1 MFRHD
6 AWVRF
11 DGPSCYIPPVTD
23 VPPPRSGRL
32 APLAAA
38 GCCLLVFWAFATLF
52 FGGHIGPW
60 NDDYFFTLRDP
71 AGPHLTGWAVTAREP
86 YLPPTGHLGTWRPLL
101 FTVITWVI
109 TLAWDRFFIAHLVG
123 ALLHLANVVTLY
135 ALLRRLGRSVH
146 AAAAACG
153 LVLCWAATHEA
164 WLWPSAMGSVTSALL
179 LQGVMLCMTHL
190 ARDPAARRVPRTVLM
205 VGLTLAMLGF
215 NEQATGGLAVL
226 PLIFLAVADKDAP
239 LRDRL
244 ARALTPAAIVW
255 ILPPLYVLLVRA
267 TAQKGLGVSAE
278 SYVPALHLWPRCLQV
293 FRDMGRTISMQD
305 FWYPAFA
312 LGWRSWT
319 HATPVFLAWSA
330 ALIGAAAWAL
340 RHWTATPSHGPGA
353 PPRRPATAWLVTLA
367 GLVAA
372 AGACLPVAVI
382 ANYPALSRVTY
393 VVVLMLALP
402 VACLFDGMGRASF
415 VSARVARLWSVT
427 GGVLLSGLMLFGG
440 VMSVGAQARL
450 KRVVDLDERNARQL
464 VEQVPDPASG
474 TVFLP
479 LRPRPPA
486 FSANELLLLHP
497 WLSVDGVQRALERRG
512 PSIGGFQWAVRSA
525 WDGLWSMKYFVKFAY
540 GRDDVWSL
548 YAVEGKQP
556 ILDADDAAVRFIWPF
571 GIPYDVPDPNQ
582 PGEVQARIPWEKVI
596 PLTFDEAGN
605 LQVVTRV
612 RVRRAGQ
619 ERTIDVPQLK
629 GRPGAVAEIDLPAR

>member
-1 MFRHD
+1 VA
-6 AWVRF
+6 AW
-11 DGPSCYIPPVTD
+11 
-23 VPPPRSGRL
+23 
-32 APLAAA
+32 
-38 GCCLLVFWAFATLF
+38 CCLLAFWGFATLF

-60 NDDYFFTLRDP
+60 NDDYFFNLRSP
-71 AGPHLTGWAVTAREP
+71 GGPELTGWAVTAREP
-86 YLPPTGHLGTWRPLL
+86 YLPPTGQLGTWRPLL
-101 FTVITWVI
+101 FTAITWLI
-109 TLAWDRFFIAHLVG
+109 TLSWDHFHVAHIVG
-123 ALLHLANVVTLY
+123 ATLHLANVVTLY

-179 LQGVMLCMTHL
+179 LQGTMLCMTGL
-190 ARDPAARRVPRTVLM
+190 ALRPASSPWPRTLAM

-215 NEQATGGLAVL
+215 NEQATGSLIAL
-226 PLIFLAVADKDAP
+226 PLIFLAVTGGELP
-239 LRDRL
+239 RL
-244 ARALTPAAIVW
+244 ATLRRAFGPATILW

-278 SYVPALHLWPRCLQV
+278 SYVPFTHLWPRTLHV

-312 LGWRSWT
+312 LGWREWT
-319 HATPVFLAWSA
+319 RTNALFLPWLVVLA
-330 ALIGAAAWAL
+330 AAAAWAL
-340 RHWTATPSHGPGA
+340 RHWVATPSHGPSA
-353 PPRRPATAWLVTLA
+353 PPRTRAAAWLVALA

-372 AGACLPVAVI
+372 AGACMPVAVI

-402 VACLFDGMGRASF
+402 AACLFDALGRASF
-415 VSARVARLWSVT
+415 ISPRTARAWSLL
-427 GGVLLSGLMLFGG
+427 GGLSLLALMLFGS

-450 KRVVDLDERNARQL
+450 KRVTDLDRRNARQL
-464 VEQVPDPASG
+464 VEQVPGPAAD

-486 FSANELLLLHP
+486 FSAREILLLHP
-497 WLSVDGVQRALERRG
+497 WLTADRIPRELEIKG
-512 PSIGGFQWAVRSA
+512 PDIGGFQWTVRSA

-540 GRDDVWSL
+540 GRHDVWSL

-556 ILDADDAAVRFIWPF
+556 ILDADDQAVRFIWPF

-582 PGEVQARIPWEKVI
+582 PGEVQARIPWDKVI
-596 PLTFDEAGN
+596 PITFDDKGN
-605 LQVVTRV
+605 LEVVTHV
-612 RVRRAGQ
+612 RIRRGGE
-619 ERTIDVPQLK
+619 ERTIEVPQLK
-629 GRPGAVAEIDLPAR
+629 GRPQTTAVIDLPPPTP